1 MADSFR
7 TPAPGQPASTSAV
20 SLALSKMSHSGVQEY
35 LCDLECEHGIPNRN
49 LSHDHLGGVYQIEE
63 AQSAYDAAAEE
74 RDALQ
79 GSCDLLAVAK
89 VEVKYLEANNK
100 LSKAEARLWEYVL
113 EMERVCE
120 YYERER
126 EEHSEEEEGEGS
138 EEADEYE
145 GSDRG
150 EGFERYSEFEE
161 REDAATAIARVH
173 AEYAALFQLIE
184 GEKQALIVRNLKLQE
199 RVREATAWARQQES
213 EKYDLGIMAYETAAN
228 FAQLKLDVAR
238 AKQAGVLPWGWP
250 GKEE

>member
-161 REDAATAIARVH
+161 REVRCSFPCSARVRHGWRCRTKRYVLKQSSEPWRIELTPSQDAATAIARVH

-199 RVREATAWARQQES
+199 RV
-213 EKYDLGIMAYETAAN
+213 
-228 FAQLKLDVAR
+228 
-238 AKQAGVLPWGWP
+238 
-250 GKEE
+250 